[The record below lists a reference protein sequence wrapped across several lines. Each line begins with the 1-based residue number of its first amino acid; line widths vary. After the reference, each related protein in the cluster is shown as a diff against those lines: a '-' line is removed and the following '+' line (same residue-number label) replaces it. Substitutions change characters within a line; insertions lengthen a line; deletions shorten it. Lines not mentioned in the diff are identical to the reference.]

1 LFGTLAHALM
11 PFRPSEIFI
20 QFDHGNI
27 MNEAL
32 GLLSPRKIE
41 ESNLM
46 REIQGLMAR
55 LHPETAVERRHDE
68 RVAIPLTLRLTPL
81 DRDRRP
87 VADDAITV
95 VGKDISRRGLSFT
108 HELPLTYRRA
118 IISLDDPKYGRF
130 AAEIDVTWCRFTK
143 PGWYESGGRL
153 VRSANPM
160 DQPAAERIEAAT
172 WKCRTSPVPA
182 ACC

>member
-1 LFGTLAHALM
+1 
-11 PFRPSEIFI
+11 
-20 QFDHGNI
+20 

-32 GLLSPRKIE
+32 GLRSPRRFE
-41 ESNLM
+41 NSNLAQ
-46 REIQGLMAR
+46 EIQALMAR
-55 LHPETAVERRHDE
+55 LHPETTVERRHDE
-68 RVAIPLTLRLTPL
+68 RVAIPLVLRLTPL
-81 DRDRRP
+81 DRDRLP

-108 HELPLTYRRA
+108 HEQPLTYRRA
-118 IISLDDPKYGRF
+118 IISLDHPKFGRF

-153 VRSANPM
+153 VRSASLVNEPT
-160 DQPAAERIEAAT
+160 AERSDAAN
-172 WKCRTSPVPA
+172 WKSRTSPVPA